1 MERGIWHSE
10 LLFNLIPTDHD
21 VTVYLPKIPEVLE
34 KYFSMDEQFQP
45 VGGSYYSGGQQ
56 DEQDESGWEVK
67 DYIN

>member
-1 MERGIWHSE
+1 MERGIGPRK
-10 LLFNLIPTDHD
+10 LLFNLIPDHD
-21 VTVYLPKIPEVLE
+21 VTVCLPKIPEVLE
-34 KYFSMDEQFQP
+34 KYFSMDEKFQP